1 MQVEIDARLSDAI
14 AIALRVGAPIY
25 VEKAVL
31 DKAGIQPDQ
40 ETGKYI
46 IMRVEESMKW
56 G

>member
-1 MQVEIDARLSDAI
+1 MEIDARPSDAI

-31 DKAGIQPDQ
+31 DEAGIYPDH
-40 ETGKYI
+40 ETGKYTI
-46 IMRVEESMKW
+46 IQGEQIKQ